1 MGACIFAVFERQL
14 NKCSPVATTSSPS
27 TCALL
32 RDPLGDPLG
41 AVTVQTLQLCGE
53 LQVTAQPPVY
63 LGKYRLSSSEGSK
76 YRFSSSEG
84 SPARVKAVCEDF
96 PVPGLAVRGDV
107 PVQRLELVE
116 NCKELPVGGRAVRGE
131 VPVQ

>member
-53 LQVTAQPPVY
+53 LQELAQPLVY
-63 LGKYRLSSSEGSK
+63 SGKYKFSSSEGSR

-84 SPARVKAVCEDF
+84 SSAPVKAVCEAF
-96 PVPGLAVRGDV
+96 PVPSQAVRGDV
-107 PVQRLELVE
+107 PVQRLEV
-116 NCKELPVGGRAVRGE
+116 V
-131 VPVQ
+131 